1 MGDGKMT
8 DEEAEKSLEQI
19 LAEQA
24 DRAEPE
30 DGPQRL
36 MRQLLEPIIAE
47 ARRLE
52 QAAGVP
58 PGTAVIRWE
67 QDECGWPVRSVV
79 EIPQEVAG

>member
-79 EIPQEVAG
+79 EIPQEVTG